1 MNANALI
8 FAVALV
14 ALIAGVITKSG
25 VLTPMGTL
33 GGTPE
38 KLTDTR
44 LLDVAN
50 RPHQISEWQ
59 GKIRVINFWAT
70 WCPPCRKEIPELIAL
85 QKNFN
90 NRGVVVIGIAIDEL
104 SAVAKYQSENGINY
118 PLLIANDNG
127 MELAKSWGDL
137 VGAVPF
143 TLVVNQQ
150 DEIIFKHAGAV
161 DLQMLESI
169 IQPLIN

>member
-1 MNANALI
+1 
-8 FAVALV
+8 
-14 ALIAGVITKSG
+14 
-25 VLTPMGTL
+25 
-33 GGTPE
+33 
-38 KLTDTR
+38 
-44 LLDVAN
+44 
-50 RPHQISEWQ
+50 
-59 GKIRVINFWAT
+59 
-70 WCPPCRKEIPELIAL
+70 
-85 QKNFN
+85 
-90 NRGVVVIGIAIDEL
+90 VIGIAIDEMT
-104 SAVAKYQSENGINY
+104 AVAKYQSENGINY

-127 MELAKSWGDL
+127 MELAKSWGDS